1 MIVGVLNQKGGVG
14 KTTLSVNLAAAL
26 ARNGER
32 VLLID
37 ADPQGSALD
46 WAAAREGEPL
56 FSVVGLPR
64 ATVHKEIGTIGK
76 GYDHII
82 IDGPPRVTDL
92 ARSAIMASDV
102 VLIPVQPSP
111 YDVWAADEVVKL
123 IDEARVYKESLKSCF
138 VVNRKI
144 ANTAIGRDV
153 GEALARFEGV
163 PVLDTALHQRVKRCA
178 RHAKKEVRAQHAFTP
193 HHAHLQPW
201 MGLLVRQ
208 QRDEAVDRK
217 VNMAQRIAGRNRDPL
232 NYNPAIAS
240 LDTATGGIL
249 AMYGGADAVSDAT

>member
-1 MIVGVLNQKGGVG
+1 MIIGVLNQKGGVG
-14 KTTLSVNLAAAL
+14 KTTLSVNIAAAL
-26 ARNGER
+26 AHSGAR

-46 WAAAREGEPL
+46 WSAAREGEPL

-64 ATVHKEIGTIGK
+64 ASVHKEIGTVGQ

-111 YDVWAADEVVKL
+111 YDIWAADEVVKL
-123 IDEARVYKESLKSCF
+123 VQEATVYKDGLKSAF

-153 GEALARFEGV
+153 GEALAAYPV
-163 PVLDTALHQRVKRCA
+163 PVLASTVTQRVIYAEAAAQGKA
-178 RHAKKEVRAQHAFTP
+178 VFEIDAEGPATAEIAALVAELMEYAK
-193 HHAHLQPW
+193 
-201 MGLLVRQ
+201 
-208 QRDEAVDRK
+208 
-217 VNMAQRIAGRNRDPL
+217 
-232 NYNPAIAS
+232 
-240 LDTATGGIL
+240 
-249 AMYGGADAVSDAT
+249 